1 VVEVELVAGVEGE
14 VREITVAEVEW
25 EESGFQLGG

>member
-25 EESGFQLGG
+25 EERGFQLGG